1 MGNSDLIY
9 EEESQKILDSAYEVQ
24 NILGTGF
31 LEKVY
36 ENALVICLKEKGL
49 QVTQQD
55 PLKIYFKGNIIGDY
69 VTDIIVN
76 KKIIVEV
83 KALKNLESIHDA
95 QIINY
100 LKATNL
106 ELGILINFGKIKLEY
121 KRFANTCKKH
131 L

>member
-9 EEESQKILDSAYEVQ
+9 EEASQKILDSAYEVQ
-24 NILGTGF
+24 NTLGTGF

-69 VTDIIVN
+69 VTDLIVN
-76 KKIIVEV
+76 KK
-83 KALKNLESIHDA
+83 N
-95 QIINY
+95 NY
-100 LKATNL
+100 
-106 ELGILINFGKIKLEY
+106 
-121 KRFANTCKKH
+121 RS
-131 L
+131 